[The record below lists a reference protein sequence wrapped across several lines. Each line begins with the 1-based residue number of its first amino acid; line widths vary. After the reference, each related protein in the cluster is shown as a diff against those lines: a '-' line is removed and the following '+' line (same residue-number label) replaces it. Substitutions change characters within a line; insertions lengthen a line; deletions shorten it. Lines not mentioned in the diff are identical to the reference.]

1 MVEKANVEVI
11 IKGKDQA
18 SGAMG
23 KVGKSVDRM
32 GAKFAKVGGIMM
44 GVGAGM
50 LAFAGKMVTDYAK
63 AGDEIA
69 KMSRRTGIATEE
81 LSEMRHVLEI
91 SGSSLGSYE
100 KAIRRMQRAI
110 VDADSGMAEYKEA
123 FDTLGISMDDV
134 MGKSPEEQFWI
145 VRDALSEVEDFTTKA
160 ALAQDLFGRSGT
172 ELMPIID
179 DTAESI
185 QGLKDEAHELNMV
198 FDKESAAAAEAQVDA
213 LTDFKLAIEGL
224 RNAFAKAI
232 MPAIT
237 DFLTLLTDK
246 LKPMI
251 EWLSEHEGVSKMFLK
266 IGAVLVVGGAVMM
279 GISLLIKMLGMLTAA
294 YITLQAFM
302 GPAGWTALIVGA
314 STALGLLTAYNLN
327 VLPWGP
333 SQAEP
338 EQPEPQQQPPPS
350 GYASWDVYY
359 QHTGAYQRAGG
370 GPQGSWWT
378 EEERARYREQHIPLQ
393 EFARGGFVGG
403 ALGQPQLVVAHG
415 GEYIGDR
422 PGITVNVA
430 GSVIAE
436 SELEGIVTKYQ
447 VQRSNRNYTL
457 GVT

>member
-32 GAKFAKVGGIMM
+32 GAKFAKAGGIML

-50 LAFAGKMVTDYAK
+50 LAFAGKMVTEYAK

-81 LSEMRHVLEI
+81 LSEMRHVAMI
-91 SGSSLGSYE
+91 SGTSLESFE

-110 VDADSGMAEYKEA
+110 VDAEGGAMEYKEA
-123 FDTLGISMDDV
+123 FDTLGISMDAIA
-134 MGKSPEEQFWI
+134 GKTPEEQFWI
-145 VRDALSEVEDFTTKA
+145 IRDALSEVEDFTTKA

-251 EWLSEHEGVSKMFLK
+251 EWLSEHEGVSRMFLK
-266 IGAVLVVGGAVMM
+266 IGAVLAVGGAVML
-279 GISLLIKMLGMLTAA
+279 GISLLIKMIGMLTAA

-302 GPAGWTALIVGA
+302 GPAGWTALGVGA
-314 STALGLLTAYNLN
+314 SVALGLLTAYNLD

-333 SQAEP
+333 GQAEG
-338 EQPEPQQQPPPS
+338 EKPEPQRQEPPA

-359 QHTGAYQRAGG
+359 QATGAYQRAGG
-370 GPQGSWWT
+370 GPQGSNFS
-378 EEERARYREQHIPLQ
+378 EEQRADYREQHIPLQ
-393 EFARGGFVGG
+393 DFSGGGVVAGP
-403 ALGQPQLVVAHG
+403 LGQPQLVVAHG
-415 GEYIGDR
+415 GEHIGNR
-422 PGITVNVA
+422 PSVVVNVA

-436 SELEGIVTKYQ
+436 RELESIVTKYQ
-447 VQRSNRNYTL
+447 VERSNRNYTL
-457 GVT
+457 GVD